1 MTPDQE
7 RLAAFL
13 RPRSPYPYCFACL
26 TAELSISER
35 ATREAARVLAQSWE
49 FKTIGSVCYGC
60 DDLTHTVVCL
70 RASH

>member
-35 ATREAARVLAQSWE
+35 ATREAARVLAKLGVQDHRL
-49 FKTIGSVCYGC
+49 GV
-60 DDLTHTVVCL
+60 L
-70 RASH
+70 RLR